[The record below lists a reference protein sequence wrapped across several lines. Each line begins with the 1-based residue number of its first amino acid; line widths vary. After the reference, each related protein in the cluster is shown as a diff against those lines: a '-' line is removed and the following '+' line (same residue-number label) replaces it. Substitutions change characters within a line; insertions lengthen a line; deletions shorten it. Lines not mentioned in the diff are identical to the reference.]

1 MNPEKN
7 RETARPG
14 ERRRLA
20 ALLADVPDAAEIKKG
35 GGTRRFFRLNFR
47 KIGVP
52 AGTVPAVVCVYDSD
66 REENRYYAEIARF
79 LKKIG
84 VPVPE
89 IFLDVPEEN
98 FLVMED
104 CGATDLWTLAARAEA
119 ERRTQP
125 RASDGAEKLCAQ
137 AYRSAL
143 AALAVLHFRGIVA
156 LDAAAAAGTPLAM
169 MRDGFNRDYY
179 RWERDYFLKNALLDE
194 GLKIAL
200 TPSERAALE
209 RELAALAETLLAL
222 PRQLVHRDCQSQN
235 ILWAKNSA
243 QFIDFQGMRVGT
255 GWYDVAALIFDPY
268 VKLSPAFRASLFRF
282 YCEEIGVPADAAA
295 SENLRRAA
303 AQRLMQALGAYFF
316 LSQKMGKPH
325 FRAHALPALENLVRV
340 ASGLLPRLYALA
352 QKMLEAERKIAS
364 AGAGASA

>member
-52 AGTVPAVVCVYDSD
+52 AGTAPAVVCVYDSD

-125 RASDGAEKLCAQ
+125 RASDSAEKLCAQ

-143 AALAVLHFRGIVA
+143 AALAVLHSRGIVA

-179 RWERDYFLKNALLDE
+179 RWERDYFLKNALDE

-255 GWYDVAALIFDPY
+255 GWYDVASLIFDPY
-268 VKLSPAFRASLFRF
+268 VKFSPAFRASLFRF
-282 YCEEIGVPADAAA
+282 YCEEIGVPTDAAA

-340 ASGLLPRLYALA
+340 ASGPLPRLHALA

-364 AGAGASA
+364 ASAGASA